1 MIPEHHHTHCI
12 SNSSSEHSYKELFSD
27 RIKNLDDVTIDSL
40 IANKNISQFDNKILE
55 YINKNQKLK
64 KNSIR
69 INACNTAKPKDRN
82 NFFSIGELLQI
93 EVSPKVNQ
101 IKERNNTLQVTTQN
115 VQFEYQSD
123 SNFSMGD
130 IIKNSL
136 MTLSREAEIFYQT
149 TDKKLED
156 GKRNKNDLIIQ
167 KIYGGRINKV
177 FYIFTSNEC
186 VNNDND
192 NKENGEQNELIVEEK
207 EEEINQKDEKKNKDD
222 KQKIKE
228 NENLNEDKQE
238 ENINSKE
245 VKENDNKET
254 IGEKIEEKPKEESN
268 KENELIDK
276 NKENLPKTE
285 NEENNNVLKKIDE
298 KEDQLNN
305 QNEIKKG
312 EESQQ
317 EIPFDNKEEKPEIS
331 EARNEN
337 SKNEKIENNQNENNE
352 NNENKKEKQLI
363 LFEDLIKLDPTK
375 PNEEGTNEPNLNN
388 EEKYEDDIPSSN
400 EINPENINSTN
411 ENKNFLT
418 HNNESIEHSIDSR
431 FLNQSNTNS
440 IDEKDHQIQQV
451 EEFIIK
457 GDEEEIKSISNKKQ
471 FSDNNQISEIN
482 NEEKDKNFVSD
493 NNIIELND
501 KEKEEHNEVK
511 NNENEQNNKEEQID
525 NKKEIEEQ
533 KDERQ
538 ISNENINEEK
548 KEIENEEQK
557 DENQINNENI
567 NEEKKEDEKKDAED
581 RNDDFNENLQNEQN
595 ELKEQPEEKKKEEED
610 NGQNKEIIENPE
622 IKDKVDEGVE
632 TDNQLLIVEN
642 AGNEKKD
649 DINQVAQIEE
659 KQNDDLNK
667 KNENNPINKENNP
680 ELKEEEKILE
690 NGEIK
695 YEKINSEKAIQAE
708 MIEAIN
714 KSNKSI
720 QVSLIKETVQPKD
733 TSLSK
738 SHKKKKGKI
747 YINSIDKNQ
756 IDKED
761 TNGNNKNLPNQ
772 IFTQDIK
779 NEIEKLEDDNSDED
793 NSLKILLNE
802 SLSSKKQKFSK
813 SQLLASHILL
823 DKKIKIHHSTLT
835 SRLNSTNSR
844 NLQQLSSVNNSKSK
858 QLKNIEEQPNEQAQ
872 KEASQECSTNTNKMT
887 AEKKVIQKVLKKTNS
902 LQPTPPTLPP
912 SDQESAFLSPYRLSS
927 KRKYQKHHGL
937 IENCSICQAKLKQQQ
952 DLNVNNHCSS
962 AKNINYIPNCHK
974 NVKKENQSQNK
985 ELKSFFQLENGSLMK
1000 MKKSASSSNMLPTGI
1015 SKKQFNTKMNYY
1027 KTLMKEK
1034 TNPYSSYWTEKLIGN
1049 SSTKKGRLMLSG
1061 KSTSIGRRTYG
1072 SGEWKLAYDFSTN
1085 DNSGLMRYE
1094 YAQYPAIYKYFHY

>member
-12 SNSSSEHSYKELFSD
+12 SNSSSGHSYKELFSD
-27 RIKNLDDVTIDSL
+27 RINNLDDVTIDSL

-55 YINKNQKLK
+55 HINKNQKLK

-69 INACNTAKPKDRN
+69 INAFKTAKPKDRN

-123 SNFSMGD
+123 SNFSIGD
-130 IIKNSL
+130 KIKNSL

-156 GKRNKNDLIIQ
+156 GKRDKNDLIIQ
-167 KIYGGRINKV
+167 KIFGGIINKV

-186 VNNDND
+186 VNNDN
-192 NKENGEQNELIVEEK
+192 KENGEQKELIVEEK
-207 EEEINQKDEKKNKDD
+207 EEEINQKDEKKNEDD
-222 KQKIKE
+222 EQKIKK

-285 NEENNNVLKKIDE
+285 NEENNNVLEKIDE

-317 EIPFDNKEEKPEIS
+317 EIPFDNKEEKPEVN

-352 NNENKKEKQLI
+352 NNESKKEKQLI

-501 KEKEEHNEVK
+501 KEKEENKEVK

-525 NKKEIEEQ
+525 NKKEIE
-533 KDERQ
+533 
-538 ISNENINEEK
+538 
-548 KEIENEEQK
+548 NEEQK
-557 DENQINNENI
+557 DEKQISNENI

-581 RNDDFNENLQNEQN
+581 RNDDFNENLQNE
-595 ELKEQPEEKKKEEED
+595 LKEQPEEKKKKEED

-649 DINQVAQIEE
+649 DINQVAKIEE

-680 ELKEEEKILE
+680 ELKEEERKILE
-690 NGEIK
+690 NGEIN
-695 YEKINSEKAIQAE
+695 YEIINSEKAIQAE

-733 TSLSK
+733 KSLSK

-872 KEASQECSTNTNKMT
+872 KETSQEFSTNTNKMT
-887 AEKKVIQKVLKKTNS
+887 AEKKIIQKVLKNTNS

-962 AKNINYIPNCHK
+962 AKNINYIPSCHK
-974 NVKKENQSQNK
+974 NVKKEKQSQNK

-1000 MKKSASSSNMLPTGI
+1000 MKKSSSSSNMLPTGI

-1027 KTLMKEK
+1027 KNLMKEK

-1061 KSTSIGRRTYG
+1061 KATSIGRRTYG